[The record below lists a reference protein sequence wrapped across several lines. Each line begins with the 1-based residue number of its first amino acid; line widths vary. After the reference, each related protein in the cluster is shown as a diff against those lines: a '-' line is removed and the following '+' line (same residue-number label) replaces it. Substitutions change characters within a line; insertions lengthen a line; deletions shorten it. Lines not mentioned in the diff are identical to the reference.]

1 MRRRGSRTWHCRT
14 KVRSFNNAATVNTLC
29 DSDFRGDRVRV
40 LVTGSAGFIGY
51 HLSRRLL
58 AAGHEVIGLDALT
71 PYYDVR
77 LKSQRHAMLEADGRF
92 RAVIGRLEEQAAI
105 DAAFADA
112 PQVVVHL
119 AAQAGVRYSLE
130 APFSYTDSN
139 VTGTLAVLE
148 AARRTPP
155 RHLLIASS
163 SSVYGMAGKPSAEL
177 DPTDRPVSLYAA
189 TKKAT
194 EAMSHSYAHL
204 FGVPITC
211 LRFFT
216 VYGPWGRPDMALFR
230 FAEAIAADQPISI
243 YGEGRMRRDFTY
255 VDDVVAAIDRLI
267 GVAPVS
273 GQPVSPADSL
283 SPVAPWRVV
292 NIAGGRPVELLRF
305 VAAIEAAMG
314 REATKQLL
322 PMQPGD
328 VSETAAEVGL
338 LRALVGELPQT
349 PIEAGVQAFCE
360 WFRAWRG

>member
-1 MRRRGSRTWHCRT
+1 MP
-14 KVRSFNNAATVNTLC
+14 KNALR
-29 DSDFRGDRVRV
+29 DSGFREDKVRV
-40 LVTGSAGFIGY
+40 LVTGSAGFIGF
-51 HLSRRLL
+51 HLSHRLL
-58 AAGHEVIGLDALT
+58 GAGHEVIGLDALT

-77 LKSQRHAMLEADGRF
+77 LKAQRHAMLEANGRF
-92 RAVIGRLEEQAAI
+92 RAIVGRLEDAAVI

-112 PQVVVHL
+112 PEIVVHL

-130 APFSYTDSN
+130 APFSYADSN
-139 VTGTLAVLE
+139 VTGTLAILE
-148 AARRTPP
+148 AARRMPP

-177 DPTDRPVSLYAA
+177 DRTDWPVSLYAA

-204 FGVPITC
+204 FELPITC

-230 FAEAIAADQPISI
+230 FAEAIAAGTPIGI

-255 VDDVVAAIDRLI
+255 VDDVVTAIDRLI
-267 GVAPVS
+267 GVAPVK
-273 GQPVSPADSL
+273 GAPVSGADSL

-292 NIAGGRPVELLRF
+292 NIAGGRPVDLMRF

-314 REATKQLL
+314 REAQKDLL

-328 VSETAAEVGL
+328 VTETAAEVGL
-338 LRALVGELPQT
+338 LRTLIGEVPQM
-349 PIEAGVQAFCE
+349 PVEDGVRAFVE
-360 WFRAWRG
+360 WFKQWRKS

>member
-1 MRRRGSRTWHCRT
+1 M
-14 KVRSFNNAATVNTLC
+14 
-29 DSDFRGDRVRV
+29 RV

-51 HLSRRLL
+51 HLSLRLL
-58 AAGHEVIGLDALT
+58 AEGHEVIGLDALT

-77 LKSQRHAMLEADGRF
+77 LKQQRQAMLEANGRF
-92 RAVIGRLEEQAAI
+92 LGVTGRLEDEAAI
-105 DAAFADA
+105 DAAFSEA
-112 PQVVVHL
+112 PAVVVHL

-139 VTGTLAVLE
+139 VTGTLAILE

-155 RHLLIASS
+155 KHLLIASS
-163 SSVYGMAGKPSAEL
+163 SSVYGMAAGQPSRET
-177 DPTDRPVSLYAA
+177 DMTDRPVSLYAA

-230 FAEAIAADQPISI
+230 FAEAIAAGKPISI

-255 VDDVVAAIDRLI
+255 IDDVVAAIDRLI
-267 GVAPVS
+267 GKAPVQ
-273 GQPVSPADSL
+273 GEPVSAADSL

-292 NIAGGRPVELLRF
+292 NIAGGRPVELMRF
-305 VAAIEAAMG
+305 VTAIETAMG
-314 REATKQLL
+314 REAKKELL

-328 VSETAAEVGL
+328 VTETAADVSL
-338 LRALVGELPQT
+338 LRALVGEVPAT
-349 PIEAGVQAFCE
+349 PIEDGVRAFCE
-360 WFRAWRG
+360 WFRGWRPD

>member
-1 MRRRGSRTWHCRT
+1 MPQ
-14 KVRSFNNAATVNTLC
+14 TVW
-29 DSDFRGDRVRV
+29 GDGVRV

-51 HLSRRLL
+51 HLSQRLL
-58 AAGHEVIGLDALT
+58 AEGHEVIGLDALT

-77 LKSQRHAMLEADGRF
+77 LKQQRQAMLEANGRF
-92 RAVIGRLEEQAAI
+92 LGVTGRLEDEAAI
-105 DAAFADA
+105 DAAFSEA
-112 PQVVVHL
+112 PEVVVHL

-139 VTGTLAVLE
+139 VTGTLAILE

-155 RHLLIASS
+155 KHLLIASS
-163 SSVYGMAGKPSAEL
+163 SSVYGMAKGQQSRET
-177 DPTDRPVSLYAA
+177 DMTDRPVSLYAA

-230 FAEAIAADQPISI
+230 FAEAIAAGEPISI
-243 YGEGRMRRDFTY
+243 FGEGRMRRDFTY

-267 GVAPVS
+267 GKAPVQ
-273 GQPVSPADSL
+273 GEPVSPADSL

-292 NIAGGRPVELLRF
+292 NIAGGRPVELMRF
-305 VAAIEAAMG
+305 VTAIETAMG
-314 REATKQLL
+314 REAKKELL

-328 VSETAAEVGL
+328 VTETAADVML
-338 LRALVGELPQT
+338 LRALVGAVPQT
-349 PIEAGVQAFCE
+349 PVEDGVRAFCE
-360 WFRAWRG
+360 WFRGWRPD

>member
-1 MRRRGSRTWHCRT
+1 
-14 KVRSFNNAATVNTLC
+14 LC
-29 DSDFRGDRVRV
+29 DSGFKGDGVRI
-40 LVTGSAGFIGY
+40 LVTGSAGFIGF

-77 LKSQRHAMLEADGRF
+77 LKAQRHAMLEANSRF
-92 RAVIGRLEEQAAI
+92 RAVIGRLEDAAAI
-105 DAAFADA
+105 DAAFSEA
-112 PQVVVHL
+112 PEVVVHL

-139 VTGTLAVLE
+139 VTGTLAILE

-155 RHLLIASS
+155 KHLLIASS
-163 SSVYGMAGKPSAEL
+163 SSVYGMARGQPSRETDL
-177 DPTDRPVSLYAA
+177 TDRPVSLYAA

-204 FGVPITC
+204 FEVPTTC

-230 FAEAIAADQPISI
+230 FSEAIAAGESSSI

-255 VDDVVAAIDRLI
+255 VDDVVTAIDRLI
-267 GVAPVS
+267 GVAPVQ
-273 GQPVSPADSL
+273 GQPVSAVDSL

-292 NIAGGRPVELLRF
+292 NIAGGRPVELMRF
-305 VAAIEAAMG
+305 VTAIERAMG
-314 REATKQLL
+314 REAKKELL

-328 VSETAAEVGL
+328 VTETAADVAL
-338 LRALVGELPQT
+338 LRALVDEVPQT
-349 PIEAGVQAFCE
+349 EVEDGVRAFCE
-360 WFRAWRG
+360 WFRGWRGV

>member
-1 MRRRGSRTWHCRT
+1 MHI
-14 KVRSFNNAATVNTLC
+14 LI
-29 DSDFRGDRVRV
+29 
-40 LVTGSAGFIGY
+40 TGSAGFIGY
-51 HLSRRLL
+51 HLGKRLL
-58 AAGHEVIGLDALT
+58 AAGHTVTGLDAMT

-77 LKSQRHAMLEADGRF
+77 LKQQRHAMLAAHPRF
-92 RAVIGRLEEQAAI
+92 KAIIGQLEDAAAI
-105 DAAFADA
+105 DAAFAEA
-112 PQVVVHL
+112 PEIVVHL

-148 AARRTPP
+148 AARRTAP

-177 DPTDRPVSLYAA
+177 DMTDRPVSLYAA

-216 VYGPWGRPDMALFR
+216 VYGPWGRPDMALFK
-230 FAEAIAADQPISI
+230 FAEAIAAGAPVSI

-267 GVAPVS
+267 EVAPAKGAPVS
-273 GQPVSPADSL
+273 AADSL

-292 NIAGGRPVELLRF
+292 NIAGGRPVELMRF
-305 VAAIEAAMG
+305 VTSVEAAMG
-314 REATKQLL
+314 REAEKELL

-328 VSETAAEVGL
+328 VTETAAEVSL
-338 LRALVGELPQT
+338 LRSLVGEVPQT
-349 PIEAGVQAFCE
+349 PVEDGVRAFCD
-360 WFRAWRG
+360 WFRGWRGQ

>member
-1 MRRRGSRTWHCRT
+1 MHI
-14 KVRSFNNAATVNTLC
+14 LI
-29 DSDFRGDRVRV
+29 
-40 LVTGSAGFIGY
+40 TGSAGFIGY
-51 HLSRRLL
+51 HLSKRLL
-58 AAGHEVIGLDALT
+58 AAGHRVTGFDALT

-77 LKSQRHAMLEADGRF
+77 LKQQRHAMLAEHDRF
-92 RAVIGRLEEQAAI
+92 RPIVGQLEDAAAI
-105 DAAFADA
+105 DTAFAEA
-112 PQVVVHL
+112 PEVVVHL

-148 AARRTPP
+148 AARRTAPK
-155 RHLLIASS
+155 HLLIASS

-177 DPTDRPVSLYAA
+177 DLTDRPVSLYAA

-204 FGVPITC
+204 FGMPTTC

-216 VYGPWGRPDMALFR
+216 VYGPWGRPDMALFK
-230 FAEAIAADQPISI
+230 FAEAIAGDRPISI

-267 GVAPVS
+267 GVAPVR
-273 GQPVSPADSL
+273 GAPVSATDSL

-305 VAAIEAAMG
+305 VTAIEAAMG
-314 REATKQLL
+314 RTAKKELL

-328 VSETAAEVGL
+328 VTETAADVTL
-338 LRALVGELPQT
+338 LRALVGEVPT
-349 PIEAGVQAFCE
+349 TEVEDGVRAFCD
-360 WFRAWRG
+360 WFRGWRKVPD

>member
-1 MRRRGSRTWHCRT
+1 M
-14 KVRSFNNAATVNTLC
+14 
-29 DSDFRGDRVRV
+29 RV

>member
-1 MRRRGSRTWHCRT
+1 MRI
-14 KVRSFNNAATVNTLC
+14 
-29 DSDFRGDRVRV
+29 

-58 AAGHEVIGLDALT
+58 AAGHEVIGLDAMT

-77 LKSQRHAMLEADGRF
+77 LKQQRHVMLGEEARF
-92 RAVIGRLEEQAAI
+92 QPIIGKLEDEAAVA
-105 DAAFADA
+105 AAFSDE
-112 PQVVVHL
+112 PEVVVHL

-139 VTGTLAVLE
+139 VTGTLAILE
-148 AARRTPP
+148 AARRTQPK
-155 RHLLIASS
+155 HLLIASS

-177 DPTDRPVSLYAA
+177 DMTDRPVSLYAA

-204 FGVPITC
+204 FGTPITC

-230 FAEAIAADQPISI
+230 FAEAIAKGEPISI

-255 VDDVVAAIDRLI
+255 VEDVVAAVDRLI
-267 GVAPVS
+267 SKVPVKGAPVS
-273 GQPVSPADSL
+273 AADSL

-292 NIAGGRPVELLRF
+292 NIAGGRPVELMRF
-305 VAAIEAAMG
+305 VTAIEAAMG
-314 REATKQLL
+314 REAVKELL

-328 VSETAAEVGL
+328 VTETAAEVGL
-338 LRALVGELPQT
+338 LRAL
-349 PIEAGVQAFCE
+349 AGAVPGTTVEDGVRAFCE
-360 WFRAWRG
+360 WFRGWRGV

>member
-1 MRRRGSRTWHCRT
+1 M
-14 KVRSFNNAATVNTLC
+14 
-29 DSDFRGDRVRV
+29 RV
-40 LVTGSAGFIGY
+40 LVTGSAGFIGF

-77 LKSQRHAMLEADGRF
+77 LKQQRHAMLEANGRF
-92 RAVIGRLEEQAAI
+92 RAVLGKLEDEAAI
-105 DAAFADA
+105 DAAFSDV
-112 PQVVVHL
+112 PEVVVHL

-139 VTGTLAVLE
+139 VTGTLAILE
-148 AARRTPP
+148 AARRTAPK
-155 RHLLIASS
+155 HLLIASS

-177 DPTDRPVSLYAA
+177 DLTDRPVSLYAA

-204 FGVPITC
+204 FKTPITC

-216 VYGPWGRPDMALFR
+216 VYGPWGRPDMALFK

-267 GVAPVS
+267 GVAPVK
-273 GQPVSPADSL
+273 GQPASPADSL

-292 NIAGGRPVELLRF
+292 NIAGGRPVELMRF
-305 VAAIEAAMG
+305 VMAIEAAMG
-314 REATKQLL
+314 QEARKELL
-322 PMQPGD
+322 AMQPGD
-328 VSETAAEVGL
+328 VTETAADVGL
-338 LRALVGELPQT
+338 LQALVGEVPQT
-349 PIEAGVQAFCE
+349 PVEDGVRAFCE
-360 WFRAWRG
+360 WFKEWRG

>member
-1 MRRRGSRTWHCRT
+1 MFGSG
-14 KVRSFNNAATVNTLC
+14 
-29 DSDFRGDRVRV
+29 FRGDEVRV

-58 AAGHEVIGLDALT
+58 AAGHEVVGLDALT

-77 LKSQRHAMLEADGRF
+77 LKAQRHAMLEADGRF
-92 RAVIGRLEEQAAI
+92 RPVVGRLEDAAAI
-105 DAAFADA
+105 DAAFSPA
-112 PQVVVHL
+112 PEVVVHL

-139 VTGTLAVLE
+139 VTGTLAILE

-177 DPTDRPVSLYAA
+177 DMTDRPVSLYAA

-204 FGVPITC
+204 FEVPITC

-216 VYGPWGRPDMALFR
+216 VYGPWGRPDMALFK
-230 FAEAIAADQPISI
+230 FAEAIASDRPISI
-243 YGEGRMRRDFTY
+243 YGDGRMRRDFTY

-267 GVAPVS
+267 GVAPVK
-273 GQPVSPADSL
+273 GVPVSEADSL

-305 VAAIEAAMG
+305 VTAIEAAMG
-314 REATKQLL
+314 REAKKQLL

-328 VSETAAEVGL
+328 VTETAAEIEL
-338 LRALVGELPQT
+338 LRALVGEVPQT
-349 PIEAGVQAFCE
+349 PVEDGVRAFCD
-360 WFRAWRG
+360 WFKGWRS

>member
-1 MRRRGSRTWHCRT
+1 MR
-14 KVRSFNNAATVNTLC
+14 
-29 DSDFRGDRVRV
+29 DSGFRGDGVRI
-40 LVTGSAGFIGY
+40 LVTGSAGFIGF

-77 LKSQRHAMLEADGRF
+77 LKAQRHAMLEANSRF
-92 RAVIGRLEEQAAI
+92 RAVIGRLEDAAAI
-105 DAAFADA
+105 DAAFSEA
-112 PQVVVHL
+112 PEVVVHL

-139 VTGTLAVLE
+139 VTGTLAILE
-148 AARRTPP
+148 AARRTPLK
-155 RHLLIASS
+155 HLLIASS
-163 SSVYGMAGKPSAEL
+163 SSVYGMARGQPSRETDL
-177 DPTDRPVSLYAA
+177 TDRPVSLYAA

-204 FGVPITC
+204 FEVPTTC

-230 FAEAIAADQPISI
+230 FSEAIAAGEPISI

-255 VDDVVAAIDRLI
+255 VDDVVTAIDRLI
-267 GVAPVS
+267 GVAPVQ
-273 GQPVSPADSL
+273 GQPVSAVDSL

-292 NIAGGRPVELLRF
+292 NIAGGRPVELMRF
-305 VAAIEAAMG
+305 VTAIERAMG
-314 REATKQLL
+314 REAKKELL

-328 VSETAAEVGL
+328 VTETAADVGL
-338 LRALVGELPQT
+338 LRALVDEVPQT
-349 PIEAGVQAFCE
+349 EVEDGVRAFCE
-360 WFRAWRG
+360 WFRGWRGV

>member
-1 MRRRGSRTWHCRT
+1 M
-14 KVRSFNNAATVNTLC
+14 
-29 DSDFRGDRVRV
+29 RV

-51 HLSRRLL
+51 HLSLRLL
-58 AAGHEVIGLDALT
+58 AEGHEVIGLDALT

-77 LKSQRHAMLEADGRF
+77 LKQQRQAMLEANARF
-92 RAVIGRLEEQAAI
+92 LGVSGRLEDEAAV
-105 DAAFADA
+105 DAAFSDA
-112 PQVVVHL
+112 PEVVVHL

-139 VTGTLAVLE
+139 VTGTLAILE

-155 RHLLIASS
+155 KHLLVASS
-163 SSVYGMAGKPSAEL
+163 SSVYGMAAGQPSRET
-177 DPTDRPVSLYAA
+177 DMTDRPVSLYAA

-230 FAEAIAADQPISI
+230 FAEAIAAGEPISI
-243 YGEGRMRRDFTY
+243 FGEGRMRRDFTY

-267 GVAPVS
+267 GKPPVL
-273 GQPVSPADSL
+273 GKPVSPADSL

-292 NIAGGRPVELLRF
+292 NIAGGRPVELMRF
-305 VAAIEAAMG
+305 VTAIETAIG
-314 REATKQLL
+314 RAATKELL

-328 VSETAAEVGL
+328 VAETAADVTL
-338 LRALVGELPQT
+338 LRALVGEVPQT
-349 PIEAGVQAFCE
+349 EVEDGVRAFCD
-360 WFRAWRG
+360 WFGGWRPD

>member
-1 MRRRGSRTWHCRT
+1 MW
-14 KVRSFNNAATVNTLC
+14 
-29 DSDFRGDRVRV
+29 DSGFKGDRVRI
-40 LVTGSAGFIGY
+40 LVTGSAGFIGF

-58 AAGHEVIGLDALT
+58 EEGHQVVGIDALT
-71 PYYDVR
+71 PYYDVE
-77 LKSQRHAMLEADGRF
+77 LKAQRQLMLEEWSNF
-92 RAVIGRLEEQAAI
+92 RPVIGRVEDEAPRER
-105 DAAFADA
+105 AFRDN
-112 PQVVVHL
+112 PEVVVHL

-139 VTGTLAVLE
+139 VTGTLAILE

-155 RHLLIASS
+155 KHLLIASS

-177 DPTDRPVSLYAA
+177 DMTDRPVSLYAA

-204 FGVPITC
+204 FEVPTTC

-230 FAEAIAADQPISI
+230 FSEAIAAGEPISI

-255 VDDVVAAIDRLI
+255 VDDVVTAIDRLI
-267 GVAPVS
+267 GVAPVQ
-273 GQPVSPADSL
+273 GQPVSAVDSL

-292 NIAGGRPVELLRF
+292 NIAGGRPVELMRF
-305 VAAIEAAMG
+305 VTAIERAMG
-314 REATKQLL
+314 REAKKELL

-328 VSETAAEVGL
+328 VTETAADVGL
-338 LRALVGELPQT
+338 LRALVDEVPQT
-349 PIEAGVQAFCE
+349 EVEDGVRAFCE
-360 WFRAWRG
+360 WFRGWRGV

>member
-1 MRRRGSRTWHCRT
+1 LWDSGF
-14 KVRSFNNAATVNTLC
+14 KGDGVRI
-29 DSDFRGDRVRV
+29 
-40 LVTGSAGFIGY
+40 LVTGSAGFIGF

-77 LKSQRHAMLEADGRF
+77 LKAQRHAMLEANSRF
-92 RAVIGRLEEQAAI
+92 RAVIGRLEDAAAI
-105 DAAFADA
+105 DAAFSEA
-112 PQVVVHL
+112 PEVVVHL

-139 VTGTLAVLE
+139 VTGTLAILE
-148 AARRTPP
+148 AARRTPLK
-155 RHLLIASS
+155 HLLIASS
-163 SSVYGMAGKPSAEL
+163 SSVYGMARGQPSRETDL
-177 DPTDRPVSLYAA
+177 TDRPVSLYAA

-204 FGVPITC
+204 FEVPTTC

-230 FAEAIAADQPISI
+230 FSEAIAAGEPISI

-255 VDDVVAAIDRLI
+255 VDDVVTAIDRLI
-267 GVAPVS
+267 GVAPVQ
-273 GQPVSPADSL
+273 GQPVSAVDSL

-292 NIAGGRPVELLRF
+292 NIAGGRPVELMRF
-305 VAAIEAAMG
+305 VTAIERAMG
-314 REATKQLL
+314 REAKKELL

-328 VSETAAEVGL
+328 VTETAADVGL
-338 LRALVGELPQT
+338 LRALVDEVPQT
-349 PIEAGVQAFCE
+349 EVEDGVRAFCE
-360 WFRAWRG
+360 WFRGWRGV

>member
-1 MRRRGSRTWHCRT
+1 M
-14 KVRSFNNAATVNTLC
+14 
-29 DSDFRGDRVRV
+29 RV

-58 AAGHEVIGLDALT
+58 AEGHEVIGLDALT

-77 LKSQRHAMLEADGRF
+77 LKQQRQAMLEADGRF
-92 RAVIGRLEEQAAI
+92 LRVTGRLEDAAAI
-105 DAAFADA
+105 DAAFSHA
-112 PQVVVHL
+112 PEVVVHL

-139 VTGTLAVLE
+139 VTGTLAILE
-148 AARRTPP
+148 AARHAAPK
-155 RHLLIASS
+155 HLLIASS
-163 SSVYGMAGKPSAEL
+163 SSVYGMAGGEPSRE
-177 DPTDRPVSLYAA
+177 TDLTDQPVSLYAA

-230 FAEAIAADQPISI
+230 FAEAIAAGEPISI

-255 VDDVVAAIDRLI
+255 VDDVVAAVDRLI
-267 GVAPVS
+267 GKAPVL
-273 GQPVSPADSL
+273 GKPVSPADSL

-292 NIAGGRPVELLRF
+292 NIAGGRPVELMRF
-305 VAAIEAAMG
+305 VTAIEAAMG
-314 REATKQLL
+314 REATKELL

-328 VSETAAEVGL
+328 VTETAADVSL
-338 LRALVGELPQT
+338 LRALVGEVPAT
-349 PIEAGVQAFCE
+349 EIEDGVRAFCE
-360 WFRAWRG
+360 WFRGWRGVPD

>member
-1 MRRRGSRTWHCRT
+1 M
-14 KVRSFNNAATVNTLC
+14 
-29 DSDFRGDRVRV
+29 RV

-58 AAGHEVIGLDALT
+58 AAGHEVVGLDALT

-77 LKSQRHAMLEADGRF
+77 LKQQRQAMLEANGRF
-92 RAVIGRLEEQAAI
+92 RAVVGRLEDEAAI
-105 DAAFADA
+105 DAAFSNA
-112 PQVVVHL
+112 PEVVVHL

-139 VTGTLAVLE
+139 VTGTLAILE
-148 AARRTPP
+148 AARRAPP
-155 RHLLIASS
+155 KHLLIASS

-177 DPTDRPVSLYAA
+177 DTTDRPVSLYAA

-204 FGVPITC
+204 FGTPVTC

-216 VYGPWGRPDMALFR
+216 VYGPWGRPDMALFK
-230 FAEAIAADQPISI
+230 FAEAITADQPISI

-267 GVAPVS
+267 GVAPVK
-273 GQPVSPADSL
+273 GQPASAADSL

-292 NIAGGRPVELLRF
+292 NIAGGRPVELMRF
-305 VAAIEAAMG
+305 VAAIEAAME
-314 REATKQLL
+314 REANKQLL

-328 VSETAAEVGL
+328 VTDTAAEVGL
-338 LRALVGELPQT
+338 LRTLIGEVPAT
-349 PIEAGVQAFCE
+349 EMEDGVRAFCDWFKE
-360 WFRAWRG
+360 WRSRSAGAS

>member
-1 MRRRGSRTWHCRT
+1 M
-14 KVRSFNNAATVNTLC
+14 C
-29 DSDFRGDRVRV
+29 DSGFKGDGVRI
-40 LVTGSAGFIGY
+40 LVTGSAGFIGS

-77 LKSQRHAMLEADGRF
+77 LKAQRHAMLEASSRF
-92 RAVIGRLEEQAAI
+92 RAVIGRLEDAAAI
-105 DAAFADA
+105 DAAFSEA
-112 PQVVVHL
+112 PEVVVHL

-139 VTGTLAVLE
+139 VTGTLAILE
-148 AARRTPP
+148 AARRTPLK
-155 RHLLIASS
+155 HLLIASS

-177 DPTDRPVSLYAA
+177 DMTDRPVSLYAA

-204 FGVPITC
+204 FEVPVTC

-230 FAEAIAADQPISI
+230 FAEAIAAGEPISI

-255 VDDVVAAIDRLI
+255 VDDVVTAIDRLI
-267 GVAPVS
+267 GVAPVQ
-273 GQPVSPADSL
+273 GQPVSAVDSL

-292 NIAGGRPVELLRF
+292 NIAGGRPVELMRF
-305 VAAIEAAMG
+305 VSAIERAMG
-314 REATKQLL
+314 REAKKELL

-328 VSETAAEVGL
+328 VTETAADVGL
-338 LRALVGELPQT
+338 LRALVDEVPQT
-349 PIEAGVQAFCE
+349 EVEDGVRAFCE
-360 WFRAWRG
+360 WFRGWRGV